1 MNVMTSMV
9 DRVVRWNIDIDD
21 SGRIYGDER
30 ERLRW
35 YEGIVAAAQMQW
47 LALPWAA
54 AILVWWLGR
63 PAVLPLSVMLV
74 ALLIPAIMCVAYV
87 RRRQVD
93 TELQAWTRK
102 RVVLTVLSLVP
113 LSGFIVG
120 AMYAYSSA
128 HPSIWVHALGG
139 AVFGLVVS
147 VAAAAGRRRRR
158 PRTDD
163 SAEAEG

>member
-1 MNVMTSMV
+1 MV
-9 DRVVRWNIDIDD
+9 DRVVRWNLDIDD

-30 ERLRW
+30 ERFRW

-54 AILVWWLGR
+54 AILVWWLGQ
-63 PAVLPLSVMLV
+63 PVVLPLSVMLV

-93 TELQAWTRK
+93 TELPAWTRK
-102 RVVLTVLSLVP
+102 RVVLSVLSTVP

-120 AMYAYSSA
+120 AMYAYSNR
-128 HPSIWVHALGG
+128 HPAIWVHALAG
-139 AVFGLVVS
+139 AVVGLVVS
-147 VAAAAGRRRRR
+147 AAAAAGRRRRWR
-158 PRTDD
+158 RTDE
-163 SAEAEG
+163 SAEEEH

>member
-1 MNVMTSMV
+1 MTTVV
-9 DRVVRWNIDIDD
+9 DRVVRWNLDIDD
-21 SGRIYGDER
+21 SGQIYGDER

-93 TELQAWTRK
+93 TALRAWTRK
-102 RVVLTVLSLVP
+102 RVVLTVLSTVP
-113 LSGFIVG
+113 LVGFILG
-120 AMYAYSSA
+120 AIYAYSRT

-139 AVFGLVVS
+139 AVLGLLVS
-147 VAAAAGRRRRR
+147 GAATVGRRRRR
-158 PRTDD
+158 TDE
-163 SAEAEG
+163 SAVEEG